1 MGTMLF
7 DGRNRVRYNYSRY
20 GYTRGG
26 GKTWHGGLD
35 IEGLDSTTIRM
46 PWYNG
51 KEISGTVTRARI
63 VTDKSNA
70 TWEWGYYVCV
80 QLDAKQT
87 PDAVNFL
94 YFCHNSKNLVQV
106 GQKVKSGDALAIMG
120 NTGNAAQ
127 ANPPF
132 AHCHFEVRA
141 TATGKG
147 LDPTAYAGIPNE
159 VGTYGKAAADA
170 DNNTE
175 EDAEMTKIPGIDA
188 SHHQKAIDWD
198 AVKNSG
204 KVRFAIVRAGYGRY
218 DDQVD
223 AQFERNYSEC
233 KRLGI
238 PVGTYW
244 YSYATT
250 VAEVNTE
257 MEVFLR
263 TIKGKQFEYPVYFD
277 QEYEKDILTLTNA
290 QRTAIVKAAL
300 EALEAAGY
308 YAGLYCSR
316 DWINNKLHASELSAY
331 DLWVADYTSAEPSPA
346 VLPYGMRQVSSSN
359 SFCVP
364 GIPAEAG
371 SGLDCD
377 YAYKDYPAI
386 IKGAGLNGWSASSG
400 GGSATDKPSTGT
412 PALTLTAGA
421 ELKLQRVS
429 LYVSSSA
436 KNAAGT
442 KTGTY
447 YLWSAE
453 VVSGRVRITNTRA
466 NVGKAGQVTGW
477 INASDACAAL
487 AGGNAD
493 KPGTNAGTTLT
504 IGPVSRGD
512 WGTIRSKCQD
522 LQLLGLYRE
531 AEAGGMHTI
540 TVGPLS
546 AGDVATLK
554 ALCEQLQ
561 LVEMGLCKED
571 K

>member
-46 PWYNG
+46 PWHNG

-94 YFCHNSKNLVQV
+94 YFCHNAHNLVQV

-127 ANPPF
+127 ADPPF

-175 EDAEMTKIPGIDA
+175 EDAEMAKIPGIDA

-204 KVRFAIVRAGYGRY
+204 KVQFAIVRAGYGRY

-238 PVGTYW
+238 PVGAYW

-277 QEYEKDILTLTNA
+277 QEYEKDILVLTNA

-359 SFCVP
+359 SFGVP

-453 VVSGRVRITNTRA
+453 VVSGRVRITNQADR
-466 NVGKAGQVTGW
+466 VGQAGQVTGW

-487 AGGNAD
+487 GGAPAEDQPATPELHKLSISLPGADAD
-493 KPGTNAGTTLT
+493 KAAE
-504 IGPVSRGD
+504 I
-512 WGTIRSKCQD
+512 IRKAAE
-522 LQLLGLYRE
+522 LGL
-531 AEAGGMHTI
+531 APDV
-540 TVGPLS
+540 TVETLPAS
-546 AGDVATLK
+546 AGDIKTLTEMADAAGGVA
-554 ALCEQLQ
+554 AR
-561 LVEMGLCKED
+561 V
-571 K
+571 

>member
-7 DGRNRVRYNYSRY
+7 DGRNRVRYTYSRY

-127 ANPPF
+127 AAPPF

-159 VGTYGKAAADA
+159 VGTYGKAAVDA
-170 DNNTE
+170 DNDSE
-175 EDAEMTKIPGIDA
+175 EDVEMTKIPGIDA

-204 KVRFAIVRAGYGRY
+204 KVRFAIVRAGYGRCN
-218 DDQVD
+218 DQVD

-238 PVGTYW
+238 PVGTFW

-250 VAEVNTE
+250 VAEVKTE

-277 QEYEKDILTLTNA
+277 QEYEKDILALTNA

-359 SFCVP
+359 SFGVP
-364 GIPAEAG
+364 GIPADAV

-386 IKGAGLNGWSASSG
+386 IKGAGLNGWSAASG

-412 PALTLTAGA
+412 PAPTLTAGA

-453 VVSGRVRITNTRA
+453 VISGRVRITNTRA

-477 INASDACAAL
+477 ISVSDA
-487 AGGNAD
+487 GVQTQPAD
-493 KPGTNAGTTLT
+493 KPGTTLT
-504 IGPVSRGD
+504 IGPVSSGD
-512 WGTIRSKCQD
+512 RDTIRGKCQA
-522 LQLLGLYRE
+522 LQLDALGLYHE
-531 AEAGGMHTI
+531 TEAGGMYTI

-546 AGDVATLK
+546 GGDVATLK
-554 ALCEQLQ
+554 TLCEQLQ
-561 LVEMGLCKED
+561 LVEMGLYKER
-571 K
+571 